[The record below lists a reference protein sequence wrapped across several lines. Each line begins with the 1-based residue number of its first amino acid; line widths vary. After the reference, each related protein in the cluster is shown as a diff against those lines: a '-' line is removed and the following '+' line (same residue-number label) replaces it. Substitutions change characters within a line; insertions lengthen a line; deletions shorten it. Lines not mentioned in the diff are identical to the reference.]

1 MPRRPL
7 QKFHDMAD
15 SKNTGLWLGLS
26 ALALATGAF
35 FMFKNRDRSET
46 KKSDNTTAD
55 ITDNETQ
62 QAMQLYNLLGVS
74 DTFGWGLKTFYDV
87 PEEKVLNLL
96 LSVTNWKKLQEK
108 FRGLCNNEYSLTKA
122 LNDALDA
129 DEYRRA
135 IQYASAPK
143 VVTTAQAVLTTLENP
158 VRMTTVPAGTLVG
171 ALVEDGAQSYV
182 FINAIDDDENEIK
195 AFVYKTQAK
204 LLQP

>member
-1 MPRRPL
+1 
-7 QKFHDMAD
+7 
-15 SKNTGLWLGLS
+15 
-26 ALALATGAF
+26 
-35 FMFKNRDRSET
+35 MFKNRDKSET

-135 IQYASAPK
+135 IQYASALK
-143 VVTTAQAVLTTLENP
+143 VVTTTQTVLTTLENP

-182 FINAIDDDENEIK
+182 FVNAIDDDENETK